1 MRIGVNISERDV
13 NRLGRLRQWLSGD
26 ADGPHTLR
34 YMLTLAFLSSA
45 CAIGSIFMI
54 ETNRL
59 SAFDL
64 IVVVLVIV
72 LCLLLAAAVSQHR
85 RANDLAGKLRVAEE
99 QFARVLNC
107 NTSDFDGKSNLIEMT
122 LNHMNQGVAVIRP
135 DGRFWLYNKRALEYG
150 GIEYPP
156 FPATTKTVLEAQ
168 LRNQEFGVN
177 GELLPPD
184 VRAFLLE
191 GKGRP
196 PKSYRRTR
204 PNGTVLDI
212 RSDPMPDGSLIQTY
226 TDITE
231 LAHAK
236 ELAEAAARAKA
247 SFLATMSHEIRTPLS
262 GVIGAARL
270 LSRTE
275 IGGDQRD
282 FLDTITLCSE
292 SLLVVIN
299 DILEYSRFESVGVS
313 VEEEPCDPAQIIRA
327 AFLVAKPEAVAKGLK
342 FEIEGVDSLPPGIL
356 TDGKR
361 LRQALIN
368 YLGNSV
374 KFTQSGGV
382 TIRTDILDGN
392 GYGGRMLRFTV
403 SDTGIGIPP
412 EAVERLFREFS
423 QVDGSITRRFGGSG
437 LGLAI
442 TRRIAEALG
451 GSVGLRSTLGQGS
464 DFWIEIPL
472 KEADLNTCDLP
483 ERSLEV
489 ATRALRILV
498 AEDVPTNQLIIGAT
512 LRSLGHHPIMVS
524 NGKQALEQ
532 IEKQSFDL
540 VMLDM
545 QMPEM
550 DGLEATRRIRALGYD
565 SSRLPIM
572 AITANG
578 FDSDKEACR
587 LAGMDGFV
595 AKPFD
600 PLDVAREINRLSAS
614 LTNSTDAPHLN
625 AGVNKLETTSAAQ
638 SEGNSGAQAA

>member
-1 MRIGVNISERDV
+1 MGAS
-13 NRLGRLRQWLSGD
+13 WTS
-26 ADGPHTLR
+26 
-34 YMLTLAFLSSA
+34 F
-45 CAIGSIFMI
+45 
-54 ETNRL
+54 
-59 SAFDL
+59 
-64 IVVVLVIV
+64 
-72 LCLLLAAAVSQHR
+72 LLLAVGILSLVGFLLASRLWIQSKRVQKLQTKLEAAEHKY
-85 RANDLAGKLRVAEE
+85 AT
-99 QFARVLNC
+99 VLNF
-107 NTSDFDGKSNLIEMT
+107 NESVFEGKSELIEMT

-135 DGRFWLYNKRALEYG
+135 DGRFWLYKKRALEYTG
-150 GIEYPP
+150 VTEEELP
-156 FPATTKTVLEAQ
+156 FPPTARAVVQTQ
-168 LRNQEFGVN
+168 LRNGEFGVN

-196 PKSYRRTR
+196 PKSYRRVR

-231 LAHAK
+231 LARAK
-236 ELAEAAARAKA
+236 EAAEAAAQAKA

-270 LSRTE
+270 LSRTD
-275 IGGDQRD
+275 IGGDQRS
-282 FLDTITLCSE
+282 FLDTISLCSE

-299 DILEYSRFESVGVS
+299 DILEYSRFDSAGVS
-313 VEEEPCDPAQIIRA
+313 IEEAPCDPAEIIRA
-327 AFLVAKPEAVAKGLK
+327 AFLVTKPEAVAKGLK
-342 FEIEGVDSLPPGIL
+342 FEIENAKSLPPGIL
-356 TDGKR
+356 TDAKR

-382 TIRTDILDGN
+382 TIRSEVLDGET
-392 GYGGRMLRFTV
+392 GRMLRFTV

-412 EAVERLFREFS
+412 EAVDRLFREFS

-442 TRRIAEALG
+442 TKRIAEALG
-451 GSVGLRSTLGQGS
+451 GGVGLRSTLGQGS
-464 DFWIEIPL
+464 EFWIEIPL
-472 KEADLNTCDLP
+472 KEAELNTCDLP
-483 ERSLEV
+483 ERPLGV
-489 ATRALRILV
+489 AARGLRILV
-498 AEDVPTNQLIIGAT
+498 AEDVATNQLIIGAT
-512 LRSLGHHPIMVS
+512 LRSLGHHPVIVF
-524 NGKQALEQ
+524 NGEQALEK
-532 IEKQSFDL
+532 IEQQSFDL

-550 DGLEATRRIRALGYD
+550 DGLEATRRIRAMGF
-565 SSRLPIM
+565 SSQKLPIM

-587 LAGMDGFV
+587 AAGMDGFV

-600 PLDVAREINRLSAS
+600 PMDVAREVNRLADSV
-614 LTNSTDAPHLN
+614 TKSTDAMHSKAL
-625 AGVNKLETTSAAQ
+625 VNELETNSAAL
-638 SEGNSGAQAA
+638 STGDSGAQAA

>member
-1 MRIGVNISERDV
+1 MV
-13 NRLGRLRQWLSGD
+13 
-26 ADGPHTLR
+26 ADWTS
-34 YMLTLAFLSSA
+34 F
-45 CAIGSIFMI
+45 
-54 ETNRL
+54 
-59 SAFDL
+59 L
-64 IVVVLVIV
+64 IVALGILFLVGF
-72 LCLLLAAAVSQHR
+72 LLASRLWIQTKRVQKLQTKLDAAEHKY
-85 RANDLAGKLRVAEE
+85 AT
-99 QFARVLNC
+99 VLNF
-107 NTSDFDGKSNLIEMT
+107 NESVFEGKSELIEMT

-135 DGRFWLYNKRALEYG
+135 DGRFWLYNKRALEYTG
-150 GIEYPP
+150 VTEEDLP
-156 FPATTKTVLEAQ
+156 FPPTARAVVQTQ
-168 LRNQEFGVN
+168 FRNQEFGVN

-231 LAHAK
+231 LARAK

-299 DILEYSRFESVGVS
+299 DILEYSRFESAGVS
-313 VEEEPCDPAQIIRA
+313 VEEAPCDPAQIIRA
-327 AFLVAKPEAVAKGLK
+327 AFLVARPEAVAKGLK

-374 KFTQSGGV
+374 KFTQTGSV
-382 TIRTDILDGN
+382 IIRTDILDGEV
-392 GYGGRMLRFTV
+392 GRMLRFTV

-412 EAVERLFREFS
+412 EAVDRLFREFS

-451 GSVGLRSTLGQGS
+451 GSVGLRSTMGQGS
-464 DFWIEIPL
+464 EFWIEIPL
-472 KEADLNTCDLP
+472 KEADINTCDLP
-483 ERSLEV
+483 ERALEV

-550 DGLEATRRIRALGYD
+550 DGLEATRRIRAMGYD

-614 LTNSTDAPHLN
+614 VTNSTDAPHSN

-638 SEGNSGAQAA
+638 SAGDSGAQAA

>member
-1 MRIGVNISERDV
+1 MVAGWASLLIAALWVLSLVGFILAT
-13 NRLGRLRQWLSGD
+13 RLYVQTKRVQKLQIKLD
-26 ADGPHTLR
+26 AAEQK
-34 YMLTLAFLSSA
+34 Y
-45 CAIGSIFMI
+45 
-54 ETNRL
+54 
-59 SAFDL
+59 
-64 IVVVLVIV
+64 
-72 LCLLLAAAVSQHR
+72 AAV
-85 RANDLAGKLRVAEE
+85 
-99 QFARVLNC
+99 LNF
-107 NTSDFDGKSNLIEMT
+107 NESVFEGKSELIEMT

-135 DGRFWLYNKRALEYG
+135 DGRFWLYNKRALEYTG
-150 GIEYPP
+150 VTEEELP
-156 FPATTKTVLEAQ
+156 FPPTARAVVQTQ
-168 LRNQEFGVN
+168 LRNGEFGLN

-196 PKSYRRTR
+196 PKSYSRSR
-204 PNGTVLDI
+204 PDGTVLEI

-231 LAHAK
+231 LARAK
-236 ELAEAAARAKA
+236 AAAEAAGQAKA

-270 LSRTE
+270 LSRTD
-275 IGGDQRD
+275 IGGDQRN
-282 FLDTITLCSE
+282 FLETITLCSE

-299 DILEYSRFESVGVS
+299 DILEYSRFESTGVS
-313 VEEEPCDPAQIIRA
+313 IEEAPCDPGQIIRA
-327 AFLVAKPEAVAKGLK
+327 AFLVTKPEAVAKGLK
-342 FEIEGVDSLPPGIL
+342 FEIEGADSLPPGIL

-374 KFTQSGGV
+374 KFTQSGSV
-382 TIRTDILDGN
+382 TIRTEIRDGEA
-392 GYGGRMLRFTV
+392 GRMLRFTV
-403 SDTGIGIPP
+403 ADTGIGIPP
-412 EAVERLFREFS
+412 EAVDRLFREFS

-442 TRRIAEALG
+442 TRRVAEALG

-464 DFWIEIPL
+464 EFWIEIPL
-472 KEADLNTCDLP
+472 KEADLNTCELP
-483 ERSLEV
+483 ERSLD
-489 ATRALRILV
+489 APARALRILV

-512 LRSLGHHPIMVS
+512 LRSLGHHPVIVS

-532 IEKQSFDL
+532 IEQQSFDI

-545 QMPEM
+545 QMPEI
-550 DGLEATRRIRALGYD
+550 DGLEATRRIRAMGFH
-565 SSRLPIM
+565 SRRLPIM

-587 LAGMDGFV
+587 VAGMDGFV

-600 PLDVAREINRLSAS
+600 PMDVAREINRLTVSIS
-614 LTNSTDAPHLN
+614 NSTDAMHSN

-638 SEGNSGAQAA
+638 SAGNSGAQAA

>member
-1 MRIGVNISERDV
+1 MAANWTLFFIAATVS
-13 NRLGRLRQWLSGD
+13 LSLI
-26 ADGPHTLR
+26 AFA
-34 YMLTLAFLSSA
+34 LAS
-45 CAIGSIFMI
+45 
-54 ETNRL
+54 R
-59 SAFDL
+59 
-64 IVVVLVIV
+64 VVLQTKR
-72 LCLLLAAAVSQHR
+72 LQKLQAKLDAAEHKYAT
-85 RANDLAGKLRVAEE
+85 
-99 QFARVLNC
+99 VLNF
-107 NTSDFDGKSNLIEMT
+107 NESVFEGKSELIEMT

-135 DGRFWLYNKRALEYG
+135 DGRFWLYNKRALEYTG
-150 GIEYPP
+150 VVEEELP
-156 FPATTKTVLEAQ
+156 FPPTARAVVQTQ
-168 LRNQEFGVN
+168 LRNGEFGVD

-231 LAHAK
+231 LARAK
-236 ELAEAAARAKA
+236 EAAEAAARAKA

-270 LSRTE
+270 LTRTD
-275 IGGDQRD
+275 ISDDQRS
-282 FLDTITLCSE
+282 FLDTISLCSE

-299 DILEYSRFESVGVS
+299 DILEYSRFDSAGVS
-313 VEEEPCDPAQIIRA
+313 IEEAPCDPAEIIRA
-327 AFLVAKPEAVAKGLK
+327 AFLVTKPEAVAKGLK
-342 FEIEGVDSLPPGIL
+342 FEIEGVESLPRGIIS
-356 TDGKR
+356 DSKR

-368 YLGNSV
+368 FLGNSV

-382 TIRTDILDGN
+382 TIRSDIVDGEA
-392 GYGGRMLRFTV
+392 GRMLRFTV

-412 EAVERLFREFS
+412 EAVSRLFQEFS

-451 GSVGLRSTLGQGS
+451 GSVGLRSTLEQGS

-472 KEADLNTCDLP
+472 KESELNSCALP
-483 ERSLEV
+483 EWPVDAAPRP
-489 ATRALRILV
+489 LRILV
-498 AEDVPTNQLIIGAT
+498 AEDVPTNQLIIAAT
-512 LRSLGHHPIMVS
+512 LRSLGHFPVMVS
-524 NGKQALEQ
+524 NGRQALQEIAQ
-532 IEKQSFDL
+532 QSFDML
-540 VMLDM
+540 MLDM

-550 DGLEATRRIRALGYD
+550 DGLEATRRIRALGF
-565 SSRLPIM
+565 SSQMLPIM

-578 FDSDKEACR
+578 FDSDRQACR
-587 LAGMDGFV
+587 AAGMDGFV

-600 PLDVAREINRLSAS
+600 PQDVAREINRLTVS
-614 LTNSTDAPHLN
+614 LTNTGDPPHSN
-625 AGVNKLETTSAAQ
+625 ADVNKLETTSA
-638 SEGNSGAQAA
+638 SECAGNSGAQAA

>member
-1 MRIGVNISERDV
+1 MRVLIHAPERDV
-13 NRLGRLRQWLSGD
+13 NSFRRLRRSLSAESDSALPLRYVTFTALFLGVGALASIFAIEKDRLGPLS
-26 ADGPHTLR
+26 T
-34 YMLTLAFLSSA
+34 
-45 CAIGSIFMI
+45 III
-54 ETNRL
+54 
-59 SAFDL
+59 
-64 IVVVLVIV
+64 VLVAL
-72 LCLLLAAAVSQHR
+72 LCCALTVALSQRHR
-85 RANDLAGKLRVAEE
+85 ATLLAGKLKVAEE

-107 NTSDFDGKSNLIEMT
+107 NASDFDGKSSLIELT

-135 DGRFWLYNKRALEYG
+135 DGRFWLYNKRALEYA
-150 GIEYPP
+150 GIDDPP

-168 LRNQEFGVN
+168 FRNQEFGPN

-184 VRAFLLE
+184 VRAFLME

-204 PNGTVLDI
+204 PNGTVLEI

-231 LAHAK
+231 LARAK
-236 ELAEAAARAKA
+236 EAAEAAARAKA

-270 LSRTE
+270 LSQSD
-275 IGGDQRD
+275 IGAEQRKY
-282 FLDTITLCSE
+282 LDTISLCSE

-299 DILEYSRFESVGVS
+299 DILEYSRFDSAGVS
-313 VEEEPCDPAQIIRA
+313 IEEAPCDPTEIMRA

-342 FEIEGVDSLPPGIL
+342 FEIEGAEALPRGMLADS
-356 TDGKR
+356 KR

-368 YLGNSV
+368 LLGNAV
-374 KFTQSGGV
+374 KFTQTGGV
-382 TIRTDILDGN
+382 TLRAETTECDDGK
-392 GYGGRMLRFTV
+392 RLRLTV
-403 SDTGIGIPP
+403 SDTGIGIPV
-412 EAVERLFREFS
+412 EARDRLFREFS

-442 TRRIAEALG
+442 TRRIAEAMG
-451 GSVGLRSTLGQGS
+451 GSVGLRSELGKGS

-472 KEADLNTCDLP
+472 KVVMFDKSDAP
-483 ERSLEV
+483 RQGAAPAV
-489 ATRALRILV
+489 RALRILV

-512 LRSLGHHPIMVS
+512 LRSLGHHPEIVAD
-524 NGKQALEQ
+524 GVQALAR
-532 IEKQSFDL
+532 IEKETFDL
-540 VMLDM
+540 VVLDM

-550 DGLEATRRIRALGYD
+550 DGLEAARRIRKMGLD
-565 SSRLPIM
+565 SSKLPVM

-587 LAGMDGFV
+587 AAGMDGFV

-600 PLDVAREINRLSAS
+600 PVDIAREINRLIGGGGNTA
-614 LTNSTDAPHLN
+614 DAQHSNL
-625 AGVNKLETTSAAQ
+625 AVNKLETTSA
-638 SEGNSGAQAA
+638 SECPGDSSAEAA

>member
-1 MRIGVNISERDV
+1 MAASWVPLLTAALAASAGAGLI
-13 NRLGRLRQWLSGD
+13 LAARLRIQLKRLHKLQAKLD
-26 ADGPHTLR
+26 A
-34 YMLTLAFLSSA
+34 
-45 CAIGSIFMI
+45 
-54 ETNRL
+54 
-59 SAFDL
+59 
-64 IVVVLVIV
+64 
-72 LCLLLAAAVSQHR
+72 
-85 RANDLAGKLRVAEE
+85 AE
-99 QFARVLNC
+99 QKYATVLNF
-107 NTSDFDGKSNLIEMT
+107 NESVFEGKSELIEMT

-135 DGRFWLYNKRALEYG
+135 DGRFWLYNKRALEYTG
-150 GIEYPP
+150 VAEEDLP
-156 FPATTKTVLEAQ
+156 FPPTARAVVQ
-168 LRNQEFGVN
+168 SQFRNGEFGVD
-177 GELLPPD
+177 GALLPPD

-231 LAHAK
+231 LARAK
-236 ELAEAAARAKA
+236 EAAEAAARAKA

-270 LSRTE
+270 LLRTDVSA
-275 IGGDQRD
+275 DQRS
-282 FLDTITLCSE
+282 FLDTISLCSE

-299 DILEYSRFESVGVS
+299 DILEYSRFDSAGVS
-313 VEEEPCDPAQIIRA
+313 VEEAPCDPSEIVRA
-327 AFLVAKPEAVAKGLK
+327 AFLVTKPEAVAKGLK
-342 FEIEGVDSLPPGIL
+342 FEILGAETLPAGIIS
-356 TDGKR
+356 DAKR

-368 YLGNSV
+368 FLGNSV

-382 TIRTDILDGN
+382 TVRSDVVDGAD
-392 GYGGRMLRFTV
+392 GRMLRFTV

-412 EAVERLFREFS
+412 EALGRLFQEFS

-451 GSVGLRSTLGQGS
+451 GSVGVRSTPGQGS

-472 KEADLNTCDLP
+472 KEADIKSCELP
-483 ERSLEV
+483 EWPVSAAARP
-489 ATRALRILV
+489 LRILV
-498 AEDVPTNQLIIGAT
+498 AEDVPTNQLIISAT
-512 LRSLGHHPIMVS
+512 LRSLGHFPTMVS
-524 NGKQALEQ
+524 NGKQALEEMALQ
-532 IEKQSFDL
+532 TFDI

-550 DGLEATRRIRALGYD
+550 DGLEATRRIRALGF
-565 SSRLPIM
+565 SSQTLPIM

-578 FDSDKEACR
+578 FDSDREACR
-587 LAGMDGFV
+587 AAGMDGFV

-600 PLDVAREINRLSAS
+600 PQDVAREINRLSAS
-614 LTNSTDAPHLN
+614 LTNPNDPPHSN
-625 AGVNKLETTSAAQ
+625 AGVNKLETTSE
-638 SEGNSGAQAA
+638 SECAGDTGAQAA